1 MMADTLTGINQVKQI
16 NNCIF
21 IRNLKEAERRDDEG
35 KRYFVMNRYQSG
47 SSHTVLDVFVGVI
60 RARRSPLGVTVK
72 GARASRALL
81 QLADVI
87 SAALILQ

>member
-21 IRNLKEAERRDDEG
+21 IRNLKEG
-35 KRYFVMNRYQSG
+35 KIYFVMNRYQSG